1 MVEWGDLPTV
11 DANSEKIADLAQHV
25 NAVNPAAE
33 SPFSAVRVSS
43 AGSVYN
49 ASSAR
54 TAEAENLADPGIF
67 SRRSEPSIAA
77 AKTRQRAKSLEKYNL
92 NEKKWAQGIA
102 IGIFNVLLIL
112 LELNFS
118 YRINIAQSIAL
129 VYGFFASLIYMFS
142 VKKYGFFKGPV
153 LNFLG
158 LLLNSYASYLFV
170 TAVISIIVR

>member
-1 MVEWGDLPTV
+1 M
-11 DANSEKIADLAQHV
+11 K
-25 NAVNPAAE
+25 
-33 SPFSAVRVSS
+33 
-43 AGSVYN
+43 
-49 ASSAR
+49 
-54 TAEAENLADPGIF
+54 
-67 SRRSEPSIAA
+67 
-77 AKTRQRAKSLEKYNL
+77 
-92 NEKKWAQGIA
+92 KKWAQGIA
-102 IGIFNVLLIL
+102 IGIFNLLLIL